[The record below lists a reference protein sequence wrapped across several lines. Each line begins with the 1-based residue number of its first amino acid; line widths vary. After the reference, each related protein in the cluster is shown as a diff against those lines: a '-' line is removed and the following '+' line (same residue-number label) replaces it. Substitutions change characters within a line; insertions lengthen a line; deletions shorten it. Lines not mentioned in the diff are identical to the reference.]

1 MKGLLKSLESII
13 SILTIFVVFIVYFAS
28 TEPVA
33 EFETINWQLKGLY
46 ALRSLD
52 QNNELRSYVL
62 ANNTQSIENKLMP
75 YVPPEINIK
84 VVVCQLDCE
93 KPDVQSEKTVSVSYL
108 IAGDVNDFRPRQII
122 LYMW

>member
-13 SILTIFVVFIVYFAS
+13 SILIVFIVFVVYFAS
-28 TEPVA
+28 KQSPP

-52 QNNELRSYVL
+52 QGNELRQYAL
-62 ANNTQSIENKLMP
+62 ANSSQAIENELIP
-75 YVPPEINIK
+75 LVPPEINIK
-84 VVVCQLDCE
+84 VVVCQLYCE
-93 KPDVQSEKTVSVSYL
+93 KPDVQSEKIVSVSYL

>member
-1 MKGLLKSLESII
+1 VKGLLKSLESII
-13 SILTIFVVFIVYFAS
+13 SILIIFVVFIVYFAS

-46 ALRSLD
+46 ALRGLD
-52 QNNELRSYVL
+52 QSNELRQYVL
-62 ANNTQSIENKLMP
+62 ANSSQTIENKLIP
-75 YVPPEINIK
+75 LVPPEINIK
-84 VVVCQLDCE
+84 VVICQLYCE
-93 KPDVQSEKTVSVSYL
+93 KPDVQSEKIVSVSYL

>member
-13 SILTIFVVFIVYFAS
+13 SILMIFVVFIVYFGSKEAL
-28 TEPVA
+28 P
-33 EFETINWQLKGLY
+33 EFESISWQLKGFN
-46 ALRSLD
+46 ALKVLD
-52 QNNELRSYVL
+52 QTNELRQYVL
-62 ANNTQSIENKLMP
+62 ANNSQTIENKLIP
-75 YVPPEINIK
+75 LVPPEINIK
-84 VVVCQLDCE
+84 VVVCQFDCQ